1 MPHSPDDLRVLATWL
16 RTFRDLSQVEMAMR
30 AGRSKSTISLYE
42 SGGIVPSPGAIERL
56 AGAVGVPLWVVEGV
70 LLPVISIVR
79 EVGGAPG
86 SVASDPC
93 QSQVAAAA
101 LADQA
106 ASAAVRLGIAKFLSD
121 LECEI
126 DQTAAT
132 RVHHDKGQLDED
144 LWRLLAGY
152 ELQPIAA
159 KLHTE
164 FERLIERIGEESARA
179 AARDGRLALELA
191 RLALRVADVMP
202 GDPAARSRGRGYA
215 QGFVANALR
224 VDDDLRG
231 AEAAIAD
238 AWRLWRAAACPGDSV
253 LGEWRLLALEAALR
267 RDQRRFGA
275 ALDCLDQAL
284 ADAPATAKGRLLLSK
299 AFILEQAGEIEGA
312 LAALRE
318 ARPLVDAAGEPRDRM
333 GVRFNTL
340 VNLWHLGRHREAEEL
355 LPELRQLVHELG
367 NEQDLTR
374 LGWLSARLAAS
385 LGHREEALD
394 GLLAAQR
401 DFRDRGKG
409 YDAALVS
416 LDLALLYLDG
426 GRTRDAA
433 ALAGQ
438 SAWIF
443 SARDVHREVLAALR
457 IFAEAAEREAL
468 STDLVRRLRDEL
480 ERPLPSGSTQK
491 RRMGSGGGESLGLG
505 PGTDPEDAR

>member
-16 RTFRDLSQVEMAMR
+16 RTFRDLSQAEMAMR

-56 AGAVGVPLWVVEGV
+56 AAAVGVPLWVVEGV
-70 LLPVISIVR
+70 LLPGISIVR
-79 EVGGAPG
+79 EVAGATG
-86 SVASDPC
+86 SVASDPGR
-93 QSQVAAAA
+93 SQVAPAA

-106 ASAAVRLGIAKFLSD
+106 ASAAVRLGISRFLSE
-121 LECEI
+121 LECGI

-132 RVHHDKGQLDED
+132 RVPHEKDVRHED
-144 LWRLLAGY
+144 LWRLLAEH
-152 ELQPIAA
+152 ELEPVAA
-159 KLHTE
+159 KLQTE
-164 FERLIERIGEESARA
+164 FERLIERISEESARA
-179 AARDGRLALELA
+179 AAREGMLALELA

-202 GDPAARSRGRGYA
+202 GNPGAQARGRGYA

-224 VDDDLRG
+224 VGDDLR
-231 AEAAIAD
+231 AADAVLAD
-238 AWRLWRAAACPGDSV
+238 AWRLWRAAASPGDSV
-253 LGEWRLLALEAALR
+253 LGEWQLLFLEASLR

-284 ADAPATAKGRLLLSK
+284 AEAPATAKGRLLLSK
-299 AFILEQAGEIEGA
+299 AFILEQAGEIEMA
-312 LAALRE
+312 LAALSE
-318 ARPLVDAAGEPRDRM
+318 ARPLVDAEGEPRDRM

-355 LPELRQLVHELG
+355 LPELRGLVLELG
-367 NEQDLTR
+367 NEQDMTR

-385 LGHREEALD
+385 MGRGEEALD
-394 GLLAAQR
+394 GLLAAQQY
-401 DFRDRGKG
+401 FRDRGKG

-416 LDLALLYLDG
+416 LDLALLHLEG

-480 ERPLPSGSTQK
+480 ERPRPSGSTQK
-491 RRMGSGGGESLGLG
+491 GRTGSGGG
-505 PGTDPEDAR
+505 